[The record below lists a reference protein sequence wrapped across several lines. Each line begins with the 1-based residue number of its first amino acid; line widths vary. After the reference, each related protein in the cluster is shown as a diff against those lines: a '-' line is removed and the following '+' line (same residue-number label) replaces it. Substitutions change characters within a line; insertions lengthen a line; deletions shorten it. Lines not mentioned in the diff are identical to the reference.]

1 MTTHQ
6 NSRSILSALR
16 SKTIITIFRWIPG
29 PKTQGWYKVIMWQ
42 GLSTSKMPRN
52 VAMTIF
58 TIKKGMLLSGSTNWG
73 EKRAMKSTRVR

>member
-1 MTTHQ
+1 
-6 NSRSILSALR
+6 
-16 SKTIITIFRWIPG
+16 
-29 PKTQGWYKVIMWQ
+29 MWQ
-42 GLSTSKMPRN
+42 GLSTSKMSRN